1 MKRKSYD
8 KQFKIAAVKLILEE
22 EVPVSVVAKELE
34 IHQNTLY
41 RWVNE
46 YEEHGESAFPGR
58 GTALYSYQF
67 EIKKLKKENLELKK
81 ELELLKKFP
90 CLLEEKEYIRFKY
103 IKENAHSLNIKKAC
117 KTLNVSRSGYY
128 KYLKRKPSAREIE
141 NKILSEEIKKIFLEH
156 KGRYGS
162 LRIVKTLE
170 LKKIKVNRKR
180 VARLM
185 RLMALIP
192 CGTRYRYK
200 NYSKKYSKEECPN
213 LLNQIFK
220 ADAKNK
226 IWVADITYIPTKK
239 RTLYLAVFIDIFSR
253 KVVGWA
259 MDTKMKEHLV
269 ISAFNQAYGKEHPNS
284 GLVVH
289 TDQGN
294 QFTGKNFRMLLKS
307 KKAVHSQSR
316 KGNPY
321 DNALM
326 ESFYRT
332 LKRELIQGLKFE
344 TPEQAQKEIFKY
356 IELYYNVKRMHSS
369 LNFLSPLQYEKQNS

>member
-1 MKRKSYD
+1 M
-8 KQFKIAAVKLILEE
+8 
-22 EVPVSVVAKELE
+22 
-34 IHQNTLY
+34 
-41 RWVNE
+41 
-46 YEEHGESAFPGR
+46 
-58 GTALYSYQF
+58 
-67 EIKKLKKENLELKK
+67 
-81 ELELLKKFP
+81 
-90 CLLEEKEYIRFKY
+90 
-103 IKENAHSLNIKKAC
+103 
-117 KTLNVSRSGYY
+117 
-128 KYLKRKPSAREIE
+128 
-141 NKILSEEIKKIFLEH
+141 EH

-170 LKKIKVNRKR
+170 LKGIKVNRKR
-180 VARLM
+180 VTRLM

-192 CGTRYRYK
+192 YGTRYRYK

-289 TDQGN
+289 TDQGS
-294 QFTGKNFRMLLKS
+294 QFTSKNFRMLLKS
-307 KKAVHSQSR
+307 KKAAHSQSR

-326 ESFYRT
+326 
-332 LKRELIQGLKFE
+332 
-344 TPEQAQKEIFKY
+344 
-356 IELYYNVKRMHSS
+356 
-369 LNFLSPLQYEKQNS
+369 

>member
-1 MKRKSYD
+1 M
-8 KQFKIAAVKLILEE
+8 
-22 EVPVSVVAKELE
+22 
-34 IHQNTLY
+34 
-41 RWVNE
+41 
-46 YEEHGESAFPGR
+46 
-58 GTALYSYQF
+58 
-67 EIKKLKKENLELKK
+67 
-81 ELELLKKFP
+81 
-90 CLLEEKEYIRFKY
+90 
-103 IKENAHSLNIKKAC
+103 
-117 KTLNVSRSGYY
+117 
-128 KYLKRKPSAREIE
+128 
-141 NKILSEEIKKIFLEH
+141 EH

-170 LKKIKVNRKR
+170 LKGIKVNRKR
-180 VARLM
+180 VTRLM

-192 CGTRYRYK
+192 YGTRYRYK

-239 RTLYLAVFIDIFSR
+239 KTLYLAVFIDIFSR

-289 TDQGN
+289 TDQGS
-294 QFTGKNFRMLLKS
+294 QFTSKNFRMLLKS
-307 KKAVHSQSR
+307 KKAIHSQSR

-332 LKRELIQGLKFE
+332 LKRELIQVSKFE

-369 LNFLSPLQYEKQNS
+369 LNFLSPIQYEKQNS